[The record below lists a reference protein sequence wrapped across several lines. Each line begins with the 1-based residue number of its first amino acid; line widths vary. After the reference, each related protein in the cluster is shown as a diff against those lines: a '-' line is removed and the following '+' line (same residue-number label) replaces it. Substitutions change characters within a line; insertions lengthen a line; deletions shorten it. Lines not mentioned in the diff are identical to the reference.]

1 MALFIMLY
9 QELLTVQGGSNLLL
23 YMDEILECDHFDE
36 ATELNTLYVLYNMVL
51 TFELWIKWEMKITEQ
66 YFPV

>member
-51 TFELWIKWEMKITEQ
+51 TFEL
-66 YFPV
+66 